1 MSKKT
6 NWKNIIGIAL
16 IVLFTGG
23 AIYYSFYDYFAYE
36 RPSNPSQDNFDR
48 FLDAWS
54 EREYDAKNDIQEKEF
69 YTAFEKSISRYV
81 DSIGLLLNWCGEI
94 VDIKI
99 VNCVGEQ
106 LITFTIS
113 YQPEE
118 YRKVIFRCSHLIEP
132 DQQNDRLYNIVK
144 NIANRSKVYFDGFIG
159 TRQNGDII
167 YYGSSPGNRLNISYP
182 DYSFWIVD
190 IGTEKRSDTLSPD
203 MQKAVSLIYEIT
215 ALVERRYFERIS
227 QEEYDKQSDPL
238 VKSFTALKERMSPD
252 EQWYIQRLTNCLGN
266 RIIDRAL

>member
-1 MSKKT
+1 M
-6 NWKNIIGIAL
+6 IAARTIQQEIASDYSRNQRFVEL
-16 IVLFTGG
+16 LEELKSRRIVYND
-23 AIYYSFYDYFAYE
+23 ADFAARVHVNRSY
-36 RPSNPSQDNFDR
+36 
-48 FLDAWS
+48 
-54 EREYDAKNDIQEKEF
+54 
-69 YTAFEKSISRYV
+69 IS
-81 DSIGLLLNWCGEI
+81 
-94 VDIKI
+94 DIKI
-99 VNCVGEQ
+99 ENSEGDQV
-106 LITFTIS
+106 ITFTIS

-118 YRKVIFRCSHLIEP
+118 YRKVRFRCSHLLEP

-167 YYGSSPGNRLNISYP
+167 YYGSSPGDRLNISYP

-215 ALVERRYFERIS
+215 ALVERRYFKRIS

-238 VKSFTALKERMSPD
+238 VKSFTALKERMSPN

-266 RIIDRAL
+266 RIIDRSL